1 MIIMPIIVFIIIM
14 MTKNTAILREKIPY
28 SEKVKGN
35 LNSLDTI
42 IKNAKNKPIPIKNK
56 TIFQIL

>member
-1 MIIMPIIVFIIIM
+1 MPIIVFIIIM

>member
-1 MIIMPIIVFIIIM
+1 MPIIVFIIIM

-35 LNSLDTI
+35 LHSLDTI